1 MLLSLFV
8 RHALLW
14 SWGPRIESK
23 IAYCA
28 QSLVAPTLDW
38 LVPDRLATDISC
50 ALRRRSGG
58 EQLKVRRESIG
69 ESRVPTFLAD
79 NETYLPHINI

>member
-8 RHALLW
+8 RDALLR

-28 QSLVAPTLDW
+28 QSLFAPDPGC
-38 LVPDRLATDISC
+38 LVPDRLATDMSC
-50 ALRRRSGG
+50 ALNSS
-58 EQLKVRRESIG
+58 VS
-69 ESRVPTFLAD
+69 VPRT
-79 NETYLPHINI
+79 I